1 MKSKKILLTVLASIM
16 ATSIAF
22 TGCQGNKVT
31 KEPDVTKE
39 TAATKEPVSV
49 FGSSPLEFS
58 FYVNYDWYA
67 PKGYGS
73 TQQTKWLKEKVKLTV
88 NEISS
93 NGNAAQKFGALI
105 AGNELPDV
113 IQMDGGAQFESLA
126 RSGKL
131 VPLDAYINDPKYPN
145 YKKLVDANASNLMKV
160 DGKIYGISNWFGN
173 KEATR
178 TNNKG
183 WIVNR
188 KIYKDL
194 GSPKLD
200 TYEDLYS
207 YLKLVKSKYPDVV
220 PLDSSN
226 TNGGVVQVQNMLYI
240 GEGENHQINFGKS
253 DGTFAVADLA
263 NKKFTSI
270 FEDPGFKDSYMWT
283 SRFFREKLMS
293 QDLFTQKSEQFK
305 EKLNNGKIAVA
316 GFYDVP
322 GIGDQANKILQAK
335 DPEAGYDFIP
345 FIHKDGVDVNKLIIE
360 TSGAVGWNYN
370 CITTSAKEPEKIY
383 AAFDWMLSDDGIRML
398 KYGPKGE
405 LWDTIDDKGGPIAN
419 DKFKNMKTDELNALK
434 LGDFMPQGSWQIDV
448 ISAAR
453 ELQSPDKITW
463 QRKADLFYGKWVK
476 FTGDELYNVGNYK
489 QNSEEDAANIA
500 IKDINTQYCA
510 KVVFAKSDDEVN
522 KLMDDWKNAVTKSGY
537 DKLLTARNAQW
548 QDNLKAMG
556 TK

>member
-1 MKSKKILLTVLASIM
+1 MKNKKALLTVLSSIM
-16 ATSIAF
+16 ATSIIF
-22 TGCQGNKVT
+22 TGC
-31 KEPDVTKE
+31 KE
-39 TAATKEPVSV
+39 TKPAPQPTLKSTATAESTST
-49 FGSSPLEFS
+49 FGSTPLEFS

-73 TQQTKWLKEKVKLTV
+73 TQQTKWLKEKQKLTI

-93 NGNAAQKFGALI
+93 NGNAAQKFGAMV
-105 AGNELPDV
+105 AGNQLPDV

-131 VPLDAYINDPKYPN
+131 VALDDYINNPKYPN

-173 KEATR
+173 KAATT

-207 YLKLVKSKYPDVV
+207 YLKQVKAKYPDVV

-226 TNGGVVQVQNMLYI
+226 TNGGVVQVQNMLYV
-240 GEGENHQINFGKS
+240 GEGENHQIDFTKS
-253 DGTFAVADLA
+253 DGKFAFADLT
-263 NKKFTSI
+263 KKQFTSI
-270 FEDPGFKDSYMWT
+270 FEDAGFKDSYMWT
-283 SRFFREKLMS
+283 SKFFREKLMS
-293 QDLFTQKSEQFK
+293 QDLFTQKMEQFK

-322 GIGDQANKILQAK
+322 NAGEQANNILKAK

-345 FIHKDGVDVNKLIIE
+345 FIHKDGVDVNKLTIE
-360 TSGAVGWNYN
+360 NAGAVGWNYN
-370 CITTSAKEPEKIY
+370 CITTSAKEPEKIF

-398 KYGPKGE
+398 NYGPKGE
-405 LWDTIDDKGGPIAN
+405 LWDTLDDKGAPIAN
-419 DKFKNMKTDELNALK
+419 EKFKNMKSDELNALK
-434 LGDFMPQGSWQIDV
+434 LADFVPEGSWRIGK
-448 ISAAR
+448 IAEAR
-453 ELQSPDKITW
+453 ELQAPDKVNW
-463 QRKADLFYGKWVK
+463 GRKADLFYGKWVK

-489 QNSEEDAANIA
+489 QNSEEDAANVA
-500 IKDINTQYCA
+500 IKNLNTLYCA
-510 KVVFAKSDDEVN
+510 KVVFAKSDAEVST
-522 KLMDDWKNAVTKSGY
+522 LIEAWKNAVNKAGY
-537 DKLLTARNAQW
+537 EKLLTARNAQW
-548 QDNLKAMG
+548 QANLKTMG

>member
-1 MKSKKILLTVLASIM
+1 MKSKKILLTLLASVM
-16 ATSIAF
+16 ATSIVF
-22 TGCQGNKVT
+22 TGCQGT
-31 KEPDVTKE
+31 KTTPKP
-39 TAATKEPVSV
+39 AATKDVTTT
-49 FGSSPLEFS
+49 FGSTPLAFS

-73 TQQTKWLKEKVKLTV
+73 TQQTKWIKEKVKLTI

-93 NGNAAQKFGALI
+93 NGNAAQKFGAMI

-113 IQMDGGAQFESLA
+113 IQMDGGTQLESLA
-126 RSGKL
+126 KSGKL
-131 VPLDAYINDPKYPN
+131 VALDTYVNNPKYPN
-145 YKKLVDANASNLMKV
+145 YKKLIDANASKLMKV

-173 KEATR
+173 KEAPR

-200 TYEDLYS
+200 TYEELYS
-207 YLKLVKSKYPDVV
+207 YLKLVKAKYPDVV
-220 PLDSSN
+220 PLDSAN

-240 GEGENHQINFGKS
+240 GEGENHQIGFSKS
-253 DGTFAVADLA
+253 DGIFAVADLA

-270 FEDPGFKDSYMWT
+270 FEDAGFKDSYMWT
-283 SRFFREKLMS
+283 SKFFREKLMT

-322 GIGDQANKILQAK
+322 GIGNQANNILQAK
-335 DPEAGYDFIP
+335 DPAAGYDFIP
-345 FIHKDGVDVNKLIIE
+345 FIHKDGVDVNKLTIE
-360 TSGAVGWNYN
+360 TAGAVGWNYN
-370 CITTSAKEPEKIY
+370 CITTSAKDPEKIY

-398 KYGPKGE
+398 IYGPKGE
-405 LWDTIDDKGGPIAN
+405 LWDTLDAKGAPVAN

-434 LGDFMPQGSWQIDV
+434 LGDFVPEGSWRIGE
-448 ISAAR
+448 IAAAR
-453 ELQSPDKITW
+453 ELQAPDKITW
-463 QRKADLFYGKWVK
+463 QAKADLFYGKWVK

-500 IKDINTQYCA
+500 IKELNTQYCA
-510 KVVFAKSDDEVN
+510 KVVFAKSDAEVST
-522 KLMDDWKNAVTKSGY
+522 LMDAWKAAVTKAGY
-537 DKLLTARNAQW
+537 DKLLTIRNSQW
-548 QDNLKAMG
+548 EANLKTIG

>member
-1 MKSKKILLTVLASIM
+1 MKNNKVLLTVLSSIM
-16 ATSIAF
+16 ATSIIF
-22 TGCQGNKVT
+22 TGCQGT
-31 KEPDVTKE
+31 KPASKPSA
-39 TAATKEPVSV
+39 TADSSWT

-73 TQQTKWLKEKVKLTV
+73 TQQTKWLIDKEKLTV

-93 NGNAAQKFGALI
+93 NGNAAQKFGAMV

-131 VPLDAYINDPKYPN
+131 VALDDYVNNPKYPS

-160 DGKIYGISNWFGN
+160 DGKTYGISNWFGN
-173 KEATR
+173 KKATR

-183 WIVNR
+183 WVVNR

-200 TYEDLYS
+200 TFEDLYS
-207 YLKLVKSKYPDVV
+207 YLKLVKAKYPDVV
-220 PLDSSN
+220 PLDSAN
-226 TNGGVVQVQNMLYI
+226 TNGGVVQVQNMLYV
-240 GEGENHQINFGKS
+240 GEGENNQINFSKS
-253 DGTFAVADLA
+253 DSNLGFAVADL
-263 NKKFTSI
+263 NKKQYTSI
-270 FEDPGFKDSYMWT
+270 FEDTGFKDSYMWT
-283 SRFFREKLMS
+283 NKFFREKLMT

-316 GFYDVP
+316 GFYDVST
-322 GIGDQANKILQAK
+322 IGDQANKILQAK

-345 FIHKDGVDVNKLIIE
+345 YIHKDGVDVNKL
-360 TSGAVGWNYN
+360 TVDTGGAVGWNFN
-370 CITTSAKEPEKIY
+370 CITTKAKEPEKIF

-398 KYGPKGE
+398 TYGPKGE
-405 LWDTIDDKGGPIAN
+405 LWDTLDAKGAPIAN

-434 LGDFMPQGSWQIDV
+434 LGDFVPEGSWRIMEMET
-448 ISAAR
+448 AR
-453 ELQSPDKITW
+453 ELQAPDTIPW
-463 QRKADLFYGKWVK
+463 ARKADLFYGKWNK

-489 QNSEEDAANIA
+489 QNSEEDAAYIA
-500 IKDINTQYCA
+500 IKDLNTQYCA
-510 KVVFAKSDDEVN
+510 KVVFAKTDVEFN
-522 KLMDDWKNAVTKSGY
+522 KIMDDWKAAVTKAGY
-537 DKLLTARNAQW
+537 DKLLTVRNAQW
-548 QDNLKAMG
+548 AANLKTVG